1 MWVCVS
7 VSVPNKTSIAHNCY
21 LKVNA
26 VIFFFPFN
34 RALVVVHFWAPW
46 APQCAQMNE
55 VMATLA
61 KEHTQVTFV
70 QVSPQGRAAEG
81 VGNRGELLFDV

>member
-1 MWVCVS
+1 M
-7 VSVPNKTSIAHNCY
+7 
-21 LKVNA
+21 LLL
-26 VIFFFPFN
+26 FFSFN

-61 KEHTQVTFV
+61 KEHVQVTFV

-81 VGNRGELLFDV
+81 